1 MSLATKIFSHIFIGM
16 IDMSD
21 LGNENVTEGNMF
33 AFVVEEERRRETLV
47 CYEIRDSGLLIW
59 GLFTDG

>member
-1 MSLATKIFSHIFIGM
+1 M

-33 AFVVEEERRRETLV
+33 AFVVKEERRRETLV

>member
-1 MSLATKIFSHIFIGM
+1 MSLATKIFSHIFICM

-21 LGNENVTEGNMF
+21 LGNGNVIEGNMF
-33 AFVVEEERRRETLV
+33 AFVEEERRRETLV

>member
-1 MSLATKIFSHIFIGM
+1 MSSATKNFSHIFIGM

-21 LGNENVTEGNMF
+21 LGNGNVTDGNMF

>member
-1 MSLATKIFSHIFIGM
+1 M

-21 LGNENVTEGNMF
+21 LGNGNVIEGNMF
-33 AFVVEEERRRETLV
+33 AFVEEERRRETLV